1 MDEFSIQLDLCGCN
15 ENKGEIIDCINMV
28 VFCKIYLFLINL
40 FCLIIDVFGMGNI
53 VEMIEKEDF
62 MFDLD
67 LELGVV
73 DIIID
78 LDVFEYYEYFKD
90 KRKSLS
96 EGVFLNDILYLE
108 WRKNNNV
115 IVVEMDFVFDEQSR

>member
-1 MDEFSIQLDLCGCN
+1 M
-15 ENKGEIIDCINMV
+15 
-28 VFCKIYLFLINL
+28 
-40 FCLIIDVFGMGNI
+40 IIDVFGMGNI

-115 IVVEMDFVFDEQSR
+115 IVVEMDFVFDE